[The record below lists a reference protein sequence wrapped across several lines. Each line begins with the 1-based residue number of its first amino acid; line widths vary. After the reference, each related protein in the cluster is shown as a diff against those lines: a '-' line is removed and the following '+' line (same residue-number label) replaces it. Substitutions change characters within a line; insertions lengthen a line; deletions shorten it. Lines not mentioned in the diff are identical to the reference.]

1 MGLRVDIGGGLH
13 RGLQRGQDMVGHLLS
28 SLGLVLTLS
37 YGQWQLHMIEG
48 SLESMTKVNDIDSL
62 ASIVL
67 YYYVCNNTDLTVFT
81 PQKYF
86 SDG

>member
-1 MGLRVDIGGGLH
+1 
-13 RGLQRGQDMVGHLLS
+13 
-28 SLGLVLTLS
+28 
-37 YGQWQLHMIEG
+37 MIEG

-67 YYYVCNNTDLTVFT
+67 YYYVCNTTDLTVFT